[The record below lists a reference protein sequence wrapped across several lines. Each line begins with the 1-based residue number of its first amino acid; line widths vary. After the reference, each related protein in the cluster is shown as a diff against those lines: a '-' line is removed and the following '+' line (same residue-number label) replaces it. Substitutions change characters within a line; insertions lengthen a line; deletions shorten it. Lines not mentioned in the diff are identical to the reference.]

1 MANLLRQVGHA
12 LIERCRI
19 FLDSRS
25 IFTWEFEEAI
35 EKTTAARAVFGHFK
49 QFYNEERNNIQGLV
63 QRLTDNGRCKI
74 PLSLEEV
81 KKVWDAFPIQI
92 IFRKTT
98 VFERRMVIIV
108 KIFQLIHEFSR
119 LSRVELSAMGGRSL
133 TAQVHS
139 ICIQVYIIQMLN
151 MRERLKLFFS

>member
-1 MANLLRQVGHA
+1 M
-12 LIERCRI
+12 

-49 QFYNEERNNIQGLV
+49 QFYNEERNNIQSLV

-98 VFERRMVIIV
+98 IFEKRMVIIV

-119 LSRVELSAMGGRSL
+119 LGRVELSAMGGRSL
-133 TAQVHS
+133 TAQVQT
-139 ICIQVYIIQMLN
+139 ICTQV
-151 MRERLKLFFS
+151 